1 MISISISQEWGK
13 LLYILVVDWKSSMKR
28 IIEMEKPSH
37 LVRYVSTYNPSN
49 YITFTNSL
57 FVLNGIPYHL
67 VPIIENSA
75 VQLFLYEI
83 NLQTDTIKLVFKI
96 SNYTIP
102 LLGLKEKVVP
112 FIGSNTIHDHNHIC
126 KI

>member
-1 MISISISQEWGK
+1 
-13 LLYILVVDWKSSMKR
+13 
-28 IIEMEKPSH
+28 MEKPSH
-37 LVRYVSTYNPSN
+37 LIRHVPHNPDN
-49 YITFTNSL
+49 YITFAFTNSL
-57 FVLNGIPYHL
+57 FMLNGIPYHL
-67 VPIIENSA
+67 VPIIENSM

-96 SNYTIP
+96 RDYTIP
-102 LLGLKEKVVP
+102 LQGLKEKVVP